1 MGKMPDL
8 KLLPTS
14 DDKMRFPLKQIL
26 PGLLALI
33 LLLGFDKALIGAEP
47 DPKTFFNKE
56 VQPILQAHCMSCHG
70 AEKKV
75 KGGFNL
81 SSRDALLKGGDSGKV
96 VLLDKPG
103 ESILLD
109 AIRYGEMKMPPKG
122 KLPQAQIDILEKW
135 LKMGVPY
142 ADGGTSAMKSHGPP
156 KVDEEARNFW
166 AFKPVKKPAV
176 PQVKDTAWVRNPV
189 DAFILRKLED
199 NNYSPAAPA
208 NKTALLR
215 RLHFAVTGMPPTSAE
230 VESFLKDDSKNAYE
244 NRVDALLASRHY
256 GEHWARHWL
265 DLVRY
270 AETNSFERDGIKP
283 NAWKYRDYVIQAF
296 NKDMPYSQFIREQ
309 LAGDE
314 LDRVNRDS
322 MVATGYFRLGLWDD
336 EPADPLLHYYDQ
348 LDDIVST
355 TGQTFLGLTVG
366 CARCHDHKIDP
377 FPQKDYYRFMAF
389 FHGINSYGNGPASQR
404 IVDGDIKDLSGIVP
418 GGRKADAQKLR
429 ELEIKARDYDS
440 KLGDINRRIGKI
452 ESDFQAKLPGGQ
464 RDDFKHEVHK
474 VPLFEKHSGSLISK
488 EEHQEWLKL
497 RAQRDELNKNK
508 PLVRETALAVI
519 EQGSKPRET
528 FILIRGMPAAKGE
541 KVTPG
546 FPGVMVAANSSD
558 PKIPDA
564 EQGSQTSGRRKI
576 VADWIASDTNP
587 LTARVMAN
595 RLWQFN
601 FGRGIVRSTS
611 NFGYMGTPPT
621 HPELLDYLASELV
634 ANGWKLKPLQ
644 RLILTSNAFRMGS
657 NPSAEAQ
664 QKDPENDLLSHF
676 DLRRLTAEELRD
688 AILSVSGNLNLE
700 KKDGPSVYPVI
711 PKEVLAG
718 QSRPGSGW
726 GKSTPEE
733 AASRSVY
740 VHIKRS
746 LAVPL
751 LNVFDAADPDSPCP
765 QRFTT
770 TQPSQALALINGDFA
785 NEQAALFAKSVQSAA
800 GEDSRKQVSM
810 VLGRVYQ
817 RTPSSTEVERGL
829 KFLQE
834 SVGQDGL
841 TKEEA
846 LRRFCL
852 VALNLNEFLFLN

>member
-1 MGKMPDL
+1 
-8 KLLPTS
+8 
-14 DDKMRFPLKQIL
+14 MRFSLKHIL
-26 PGLLALI
+26 PGYLALI
-33 LLLGFDKALIGAEP
+33 LILGFDKSLTGAEP

-142 ADGGTSAMKSHGPP
+142 ADGATSAMKSHGPP

-166 AFKPVKKPAV
+166 AFKPVKKPTV
-176 PQVKDTAWVRNPV
+176 PQVKNSAWVRNPV

-230 VESFLKDDSKNAYE
+230 VESFLKDDSTDAYE
-244 NRVDALLASRHY
+244 KRVDALLASRHY

-314 LDRVNRDS
+314 LERVTRDS

-464 RDDFKHEVHK
+464 RDD
-474 VPLFEKHSGSLISK
+474 
-488 EEHQEWLKL
+488 
-497 RAQRDELNKNK
+497 
-508 PLVRETALAVI
+508 
-519 EQGSKPRET
+519 
-528 FILIRGMPAAKGE
+528 
-541 KVTPG
+541 
-546 FPGVMVAANSSD
+546 
-558 PKIPDA
+558 
-564 EQGSQTSGRRKI
+564 
-576 VADWIASDTNP
+576 
-587 LTARVMAN
+587 
-595 RLWQFN
+595 
-601 FGRGIVRSTS
+601 
-611 NFGYMGTPPT
+611 
-621 HPELLDYLASELV
+621 
-634 ANGWKLKPLQ
+634 
-644 RLILTSNAFRMGS
+644 
-657 NPSAEAQ
+657 
-664 QKDPENDLLSHF
+664 
-676 DLRRLTAEELRD
+676 
-688 AILSVSGNLNLE
+688 
-700 KKDGPSVYPVI
+700 
-711 PKEVLAG
+711 
-718 QSRPGSGW
+718 
-726 GKSTPEE
+726 
-733 AASRSVY
+733 
-740 VHIKRS
+740 
-746 LAVPL
+746 
-751 LNVFDAADPDSPCP
+751 
-765 QRFTT
+765 
-770 TQPSQALALINGDFA
+770 
-785 NEQAALFAKSVQSAA
+785 
-800 GEDSRKQVSM
+800 
-810 VLGRVYQ
+810 
-817 RTPSSTEVERGL
+817 
-829 KFLQE
+829 
-834 SVGQDGL
+834 
-841 TKEEA
+841 
-846 LRRFCL
+846 
-852 VALNLNEFLFLN
+852 